1 MEKQNKS
8 KEQIQKMR
16 DDLRLKSH
24 LFNMEIKELW
34 EDVEKKWQKF
44 SNETGQA
51 KTVVE
56 DASKDVGAASELL
69 LDEIR
74 DGYQKIKNTLST

>member
-1 MEKQNKS
+1 MEKQFKGQ
-8 KEQIQKMR
+8 EQVQKMR

-24 LFNMEIKELW
+24 LFNMEIKDLW
-34 EDVEKKWQKF
+34 EEVEKKGQKF

-51 KTVVE
+51 KAAVE

-74 DGYQKIKNTLST
+74 DGYEKIKNTLAV